1 MSLISETEIGLMR
14 SAVIH
19 CVGFFFNGYH
29 VVRDDP
35 SIILVKFYDGLCEG
49 TCSQCWIVQVTLS
62 SISTFNCRYK
72 L

>member
-19 CVGFFFNGYH
+19 CVFFFFLNGYH

-35 SIILVKFYDGLCEG
+35 SVILVKLYDRLCEG
-49 TCSQCWIVQVTLS
+49 MCSQCWIVQVT
-62 SISTFNCRYK
+62 FY
-72 L
+72 